1 MNFESLYD
9 YWFMNRNLWFNSTLD
24 DDKIISETFGNL
36 YNETIEDEK
45 MKINRK
51 YAIGVIL
58 LYDQISR
65 HVLRIKNEDLIYFW
79 TKDSFL
85 KETNDIALLHS
96 ASAYL
101 HFKHEINADEYSFIM
116 LPQRHTFDFK
126 RIKYVMFETW
136 DRLKEE
142 KDEFEKIKYK
152 QFLKATY
159 ERTITQSDDY
169 EFVKKYSNLVEIDG
183 NNRWENFKLSIQA
196 LKEKYVEIL
205 DKKCTE
211 EIEKI
216 GELDFVEKESILT
229 LSNLFIKDLNKVP
242 KNPLILSISGGVDSM
257 VCSYIL
263 KKANISFKC
272 VHINYSNRKE
282 SLDEENFVIDWCKIL
297 NVDLYVRKIDE
308 INRPIC
314 MEYNMREMYET
325 YTRDVRYGTYKKVY
339 LNPYVILGHNQDD
352 CFENILTNISHKSKY
367 ENLFGM
373 ELEGPI
379 NSNKQIINFVRP
391 MLKISKKSI
400 YNFAKIINIPFV
412 WDSTPKWSQR
422 GKIRDDVRPTLES
435 WDSEIILGLFHMSN
449 ALKESLE
456 LVDILVNSWIN
467 KIENNKIKQK
477 IDDLPLSEIF
487 WKKFFQKLKIECS
500 SRSLD
505 GLINIFSKLKNNQL
519 KIDINAC
526 IKYEVNKYYQFK
538 LMKLKD
544 GIVTIFF
551 NKRT

>member
-24 DDKIISETFGNL
+24 DDKIISETFGDL
-36 YNETIEDEK
+36 YNEKIEDEK

-85 KETNDIALLHS
+85 KETNNIALVHS
-96 ASAYL
+96 VIAYL

-116 LPQRHTFDFK
+116 LPLRHTFDFK
-126 RIKYVMFETW
+126 RIKYVMSETW
-136 DRLKEE
+136 NRLKEE

-159 ERTITQSDDY
+159 ERTITQSNDY
-169 EFVKKYSNLVEIDG
+169 EFVKKYSSSVEIDG
-183 NNRWENFKLSIQA
+183 NKRWENFGLSIQT

-263 KKANISFKC
+263 KKANISFRC

-297 NVDLYVRKIDE
+297 NIDLYVRTIDE

-325 YTRDVRYGTYKKVY
+325 YTRDVRYGTYVKVH

-435 WDSEIILGLFHMSN
+435 WDSEIIPGLFHMSN

-551 NKRT
+551 YKRT

>member
-24 DDKIISETFGNL
+24 DDKIISETFGDL
-36 YNETIEDEK
+36 YNELVEDEK

-65 HVLRIKNEDLIYFW
+65 HIFRIKNEDLIYFW
-79 TKDSFL
+79 KKDSLL
-85 KETNDIALLHS
+85 KETNDIALVHS
-96 ASAYL
+96 TTAYL

-116 LPQRHTFDFK
+116 LPQRHTLDFK

-136 DRLKEE
+136 NRLKDE
-142 KDEFEKIKYK
+142 KDECEKIKYK

-159 ERTITQSDDY
+159 ERTITQSDDL
-169 EFVKKYSNLVEIDG
+169 EFIKKYSNSDEKEGDG
-183 NNRWENFKLSIQA
+183 WYDNCGLGIQK

-211 EIEKI
+211 EIEKKS
-216 GELDFVEKESILT
+216 ELDFEEKESILS
-229 LSNLFIKDLNKVP
+229 LSNLLIEDLNKVP
-242 KNPLILSISGGVDSM
+242 KIRLILSISGGVDSM

-263 KKANISFKC
+263 KKANISFSC

-282 SLDEENFVIDWCKIL
+282 SLDEENFVIGWCKIL
-297 NVDLYVRKIDE
+297 NIDLYVRKIDE

-314 MEYNMREMYET
+314 MENNMREIYER
-325 YTRDVRYGTYKKVY
+325 YTRDVRYGTYKKVHS
-339 LNPYVILGHNQDD
+339 NPYVILGHNQDD

-379 NSNKQIINFVRP
+379 NSSKETINFVRP

-412 WDSTPKWSQR
+412 LDSTPKWSQR
-422 GKIRDDVRPTLES
+422 GKIRDVVRPTLES
-435 WDSEIILGLFHMSN
+435 WDSEIIPGLFHMSN
-449 ALKESLE
+449 VLKESLE

-467 KIENNKIKQK
+467 KIENDKIKNE
-477 IDDLPLSEIF
+477 INDLPLSEIF
-487 WKKFFQKLKIECS
+487 WKKL
-500 SRSLD
+500 
-505 GLINIFSKLKNNQL
+505 FSKVKNRL
-519 KIDINAC
+519 FNAF
-526 IKYEVNKYYQFK
+526 VRWFNKYFFK
-538 LMKLKD
+538 IKKES
-544 GIVTIFF
+544 TK
-551 NKRT
+551 N